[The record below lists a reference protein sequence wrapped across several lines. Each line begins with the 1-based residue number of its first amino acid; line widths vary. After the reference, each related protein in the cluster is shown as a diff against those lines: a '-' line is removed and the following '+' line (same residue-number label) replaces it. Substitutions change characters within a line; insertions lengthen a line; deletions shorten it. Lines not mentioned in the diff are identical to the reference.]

1 MLMAERR
8 RLILEHVRRRG
19 VVSMRDMADLLGTSE
34 ITVRRDL
41 TALAGE
47 GLVQRTHGGAVL
59 PHGLAHEPTYREK
72 ATQAAAEKAAIA
84 RLAVELVQPGD
95 SIVLGAGTTT
105 LALARELRAIPE
117 LTVVTN
123 SLLVAEA
130 LMDSSGIELLLTG
143 GTLRRSIHAL
153 VGPPAEQSLRGLRAS
168 LAFLSGNGLTAQRG
182 LSTPNLL
189 VAATDRALAAAAR
202 RIVVLADYTKIGR
215 DTMCQTVASAAIQA
229 LITDPRADEDEVRLI
244 REAGIEVRV
253 ASPAEAPED
262 EWIEAPAIP
271 AG

>member
-1 MLMAERR
+1 
-8 RLILEHVRRRG
+8 
-19 VVSMRDMADLLGTSE
+19 MRDMADLLGTSE

-143 GTLRRSIHAL
+143 GTLR
-153 VGPPAEQSLRGLRAS
+153 
-168 LAFLSGNGLTAQRG
+168 
-182 LSTPNLL
+182 
-189 VAATDRALAAAAR
+189 
-202 RIVVLADYTKIGR
+202 
-215 DTMCQTVASAAIQA
+215 
-229 LITDPRADEDEVRLI
+229 
-244 REAGIEVRV
+244 
-253 ASPAEAPED
+253 
-262 EWIEAPAIP
+262 
-271 AG
+271 